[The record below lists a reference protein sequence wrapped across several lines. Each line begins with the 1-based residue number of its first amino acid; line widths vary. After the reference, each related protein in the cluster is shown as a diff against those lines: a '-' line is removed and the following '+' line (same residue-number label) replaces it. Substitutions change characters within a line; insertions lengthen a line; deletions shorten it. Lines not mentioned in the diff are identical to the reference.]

1 MKILFITK
9 WLPYPPETGNPIRNY
24 NIIRRL
30 AKKHE
35 IWVVSFVDD
44 DTKPEDVKIFKEYC
58 YKLITI
64 PYQEH
69 SALFAPLR
77 AIKLLLSGTP
87 PDLRLNE
94 SNLMQQTIQQITKE
108 QEFDIVQIEDSFM
121 AFYHEAVYPHKK
133 TRTVLSLHDIGFH
146 KYNQI
151 YKLEPKLARR
161 FRLWLHSRM
170 LRLWEPNYSQRFSS
184 CITMSELDKQRL
196 IEKNPLLTVESIPN
210 GIDVQTNQP
219 LSKSLSSTQNLLFI
233 GNMDYRPN
241 QDAMYYFCKEIFPE
255 IKKRNGLINLWI
267 VGKNTSADIFALA
280 TDSIFVTGR
289 VDDVH
294 PFYEKTHISVIPL
307 RAGGGTR
314 LKILESM
321 ALGRPVI
328 STTVGC
334 EGLQVVDGEHLF
346 IADNPEVFVQRIQQ
360 LFDDPKLYS
369 RIVTNARDFV
379 ETRYS
384 WNGIV
389 NNLEK
394 YYEKL

>member
-1 MKILFITK
+1 
-9 WLPYPPETGNPIRNY
+9 
-24 NIIRRL
+24 
-30 AKKHE
+30 
-35 IWVVSFVDD
+35 
-44 DTKPEDVKIFKEYC
+44 
-58 YKLITI
+58 
-64 PYQEH
+64 
-69 SALFAPLR
+69 
-77 AIKLLLSGTP
+77 
-87 PDLRLNE
+87 
-94 SNLMQQTIQQITKE
+94 
-108 QEFDIVQIEDSFM
+108 
-121 AFYHEAVYPHKK
+121 
-133 TRTVLSLHDIGFH
+133 
-146 KYNQI
+146 
-151 YKLEPKLARR
+151 
-161 FRLWLHSRM
+161 
-170 LRLWEPNYSQRFSS
+170 
-184 CITMSELDKQRL
+184 MSELDKQRL

-314 LKILESM
+314 LKSLESM

-346 IADNPEVFVQRIQQ
+346 IADNPEVFFQRIQQ